1 MKKLNKLLNSFIE
14 QPIPN
19 VIKKSTIKLLKSIKK
34 GEIDTV
40 LNTMETE
47 KSIAKTM
54 DNAFLDGTLD
64 ESETNKAKDI
74 VEAKMSS
81 EALVFVDKDRIKQE
95 QIFTAVKEWFISK
108 QSSLIIPPR
117 QLSIFPS
124 PGNGVDCYKYPWE
137 RRGEGILFVRPKGIA
152 EDFFF
157 PQTSKMVDEAFI
169 KDPQLIYNWGNRK
182 LLSALEKLQHLI
194 SRKEK
199 IEREYKSRYYRL
211 ASEEEFKFKLI
222 KDLKIDEKVG
232 LQVLLNKDKSQ
243 FFVEPRVRVGV
254 TNFEEFKILNQIK
267 NEYLLNPVY
276 SEHVKKV
283 DITLVPSKASF
294 FDSIVVKNLLFEIQ
308 SDKES
313 IIYLKSRDGDLRG
326 FSKIPKEMM
335 ED

>member
-19 VIKKSTIKLLKSIKK
+19 VIKKPTIKLLKSIKK

-95 QIFTAVKEWFISK
+95 QFFTAMKEWFIFK

-117 QLSIFPS
+117 QISIFPS

-157 PQTSKMVDEAFI
+157 S
-169 KDPQLIYNWGNRK
+169 
-182 LLSALEKLQHLI
+182 S
-194 SRKEK
+194 
-199 IEREYKSRYYRL
+199 
-211 ASEEEFKFKLI
+211 
-222 KDLKIDEKVG
+222 DL
-232 LQVLLNKDKSQ
+232 
-243 FFVEPRVRVGV
+243 
-254 TNFEEFKILNQIK
+254 
-267 NEYLLNPVY
+267 
-276 SEHVKKV
+276 
-283 DITLVPSKASF
+283 
-294 FDSIVVKNLLFEIQ
+294 
-308 SDKES
+308 
-313 IIYLKSRDGDLRG
+313 
-326 FSKIPKEMM
+326 
-335 ED
+335 